1 MKEFEVNIRENNKLK
16 NYLNK
21 SYLLLN
27 EKLVLEITFK
37 IRVE

>member
-27 EKLVLEITFK
+27 GKLVLEITFK
-37 IRVE
+37 ICVE

>member
-27 EKLVLEITFK
+27 GKLVLEITFK